1 MMEVEFPNSR
11 SSIVVTYMTVPICSR
26 KKSVNILRLDMMQ
39 PYWLLH
45 LSIKMDSGTSELF
58 IIPSFALSPVD
69 ILLHYVGLVDYYRAF
84 SPCLQTK
91 VPT

>member
-1 MMEVEFPNSR
+1 M
-11 SSIVVTYMTVPICSR
+11 VVTYMTVPICSR

-45 LSIKMDSGTSELF
+45 LSIKMDSGTSELS
-58 IIPSFALSPVD
+58 IIPSLALSPID
-69 ILLHYVGLVDYYRAF
+69 ILLHYVALVDYHRAF